1 MRQLS
6 VELRYLLY
14 VGILL
19 AVMWVPYILGQIQQ
33 LGLVKALSYS
43 SESDMPIW
51 AARLKRAHYNLV
63 ENIPLFA
70 IAVFA
75 GELRDVHTATT
86 AACAMIFFWARLA
99 YPIAA
104 VAQVWGTRTAAFAI
118 AWLAATIHLLVVLT
132 A

>member
-19 AVMWVPYILGQIQQ
+19 AVMWVPYILAQIGQ
-33 LGLVKALSYS
+33 LGLLTTLSYAK
-43 SESDMPIW
+43 EGEMPVW

-63 ENIPLFA
+63 ENVPLFA
-70 IAVFA
+70 IAVIA
-75 GELRDVHTATT
+75 GEFRGIHTATT
-86 AACAMIFFWARLA
+86 AACAMIFFWARVA
-99 YPIAA
+99 YPVAA
-104 VAQVWGTRTAAFAI
+104 VAQVWGTRTAAFTV
-118 AWLAATIHLLVVLT
+118 AWLAAIVYLFVVLT